1 MEERKMAEITE
12 ERILRLLEEL
22 RPGEDFAGSGDFFGE
37 GLLDSLGLVSLGG
50 IALGVIEQ
58 LAKQYI
64 SDQLSNAIVFL
75 VLILVLLIRPTGLF
89 GRKISEKV

>member
-1 MEERKMAEITE
+1 MSVACN
-12 ERILRLLEEL
+12 
-22 RPGEDFAGSGDFFGE
+22 GGS
-37 GLLDSLGLVSLGG
+37 
-50 IALGVIEQ
+50 ALGVIEQ

-64 SDQLSNAIVFL
+64 SDKLSNAIVFL